1 MDGFNFSYPWG
12 CARAPTARAAPCACI
27 NDFNSR
33 LICAILGGTRDLQ
46 GLYLAGRKTFR
57 FFFYTVGRLEINN
70 CNVLYNV
77 CVFYFNIHMMVMI
90 RPRFLESRLNYPTI
104 SGSTAIK
111 FLILRITNLG
121 IKERSWKQIYP
132 WIS

>member
-1 MDGFNFSYPWG
+1 MG
-12 CARAPTARAAPCACI
+12 CRLGLPGPREKGRNVRREGCKRACAL
-27 NDFNSR
+27 R
-33 LICAILGGTRDLQ
+33 LTKEKRVETRQLGVGALSICSGRSGEGT
-46 GLYLAGRKTFR
+46 
-57 FFFYTVGRLEINN
+57 
-70 CNVLYNV
+70 
-77 CVFYFNIHMMVMI
+77 